1 MKSTEKLILQIDNLP
16 SIVTTFSKLPVEFIH
31 IAEKLERDG
40 NAYGA
45 ALDVFVD
52 ENSGREYC
60 ITINYIDKVV
70 GPKQKRTLFGM
81 DEDVLLAKQYK

>member
-40 NAYGA
+40 NMYGA

-52 ENSGREYC
+52 GNSGREYC
-60 ITINYIDKVV
+60 ITINYVGKVV
-70 GPKQKRTLFGM
+70 GSKQKRTI
-81 DEDVLLAKQYK
+81 LA